1 MSEERRKMLKEMI
14 EQSVNPV
21 GWLGYHEG
29 LLVSFLQTQ
38 EQVESFLKN
47 TGTAGKVLL
56 VYTHP
61 MRELTDEEIMEIYDR
76 EELYNI
82 DEGQMYLKPIE
93 FAKELLKKASEK

>member
-47 TGTAGKVLL
+47 TDTAGKVLL

-61 MRELTDEEIMEIYDR
+61 MRELTDEEINEVFKSIYGHNNSYINSSLFD
-76 EELYNI
+76 
-82 DEGQMYLKPIE
+82 
-93 FAKELLKKASEK
+93 FARAILKKASEK

>member
-1 MSEERRKMLKEMI
+1 MLKEMI

-47 TGTAGKVLL
+47 TDMAGKVLL

-61 MRELTDEEIMEIYDR
+61 MRELTDEEILQFQDKVPYTLGSD
-76 EELYNI
+76 LI
-82 DEGQMYLKPIE
+82 D
-93 FAKELLKKASEK
+93 FARAILKKVREK

>member
-47 TGTAGKVLL
+47 TDTAGKVLP

-61 MRELTDEEIMEIYDR
+61 MRQLTDEEILEIASPMFVDVRYPSTA
-76 EELYNI
+76 L
-82 DEGQMYLKPIE
+82 E
-93 FAKELLKKASEK
+93 FARAILKKASEK

>member
-1 MSEERRKMLKEMI
+1 MLKEMI

-47 TGTAGKVLL
+47 TDTAGKVLL

-61 MRELTDEEIMEIYDR
+61 MRELTDEEINEVFKSIYGHNNSYINSNLFD
-76 EELYNI
+76 
-82 DEGQMYLKPIE
+82 
-93 FAKELLKKASEK
+93 FARAIIKKASEK

>member
-1 MSEERRKMLKEMI
+1 MTAN
-14 EQSVNPV
+14 EQV

-61 MRELTDEEIMEIYDR
+61 MRELSDEEIMQVYKDALGIKLSSDMI
-76 EELYNI
+76 I
-82 DEGQMYLKPIE
+82 D
-93 FAKELLKKASEK
+93 FARAILKKASEK

>member
-1 MSEERRKMLKEMI
+1 MI

-47 TGTAGKVLL
+47 TDTAGKVLL

-61 MRELTDEEIMEIYDR
+61 MRELTDEEINEVFKSIYGHNNSYINSS
-76 EELYNI
+76 LF
-82 DEGQMYLKPIE
+82 K
-93 FAKELLKKASEK
+93 FARAILQKASEKCTK

>member
-47 TGTAGKVLL
+47 TDTAGKVLP

-61 MRELTDEEIMEIYDR
+61 MRQLTDEEILEIASPMFVDVRYPSTA
-76 EELYNI
+76 L
-82 DEGQMYLKPIE
+82 E
-93 FAKELLKKASEK
+93 FAKDLIKKAREK

>member
-47 TGTAGKVLL
+47 TDTAGKVLL

-61 MRELTDEEIMEIYDR
+61 MRELSDEEIEGIARANVDGHASME
-76 EELYNI
+76 
-82 DEGQMYLKPIE
+82 QLKW
-93 FAKELLKKASEK
+93 FARAILKKASEK

>member
-47 TGTAGKVLL
+47 TDTAGKVLL

-61 MRELTDEEIMEIYDR
+61 MRELTDEEIIEVWKEHYGDV
-76 EELYNI
+76 NI
-82 DEGQMYLKPIE
+82 MT
-93 FAKELLKKASEK
+93 FARAILRKASEK